1 VGRSYVELH
10 CHSAYSFLDGA
21 SHPEELASR
30 AAELGYPA
38 LALTDHD
45 GVYGSLELAHAAKAL
60 GVRPITGAEVTVGGG
75 GSTEPAGS
83 GGAGF
88 AGAGAGRGGHH
99 VTLLCESGKGY
110 ANLCRILT
118 AAHAGT
124 RRPGRE
130 DREPL
135 RPAVALETVAELNEG
150 LVCLSGCARDGLALH
165 DPHGAARLA
174 GAFGRERFFV
184 ELQRPYERGDARRH
198 VTLRDLAEHLG
209 VETIATGN
217 VHAHAPRRTLLQDV
231 LVAIRCRTSLDGC
244 ERERRGNREA
254 VLRAPG
260 EMVER
265 FAGID
270 PGAAGRTVAL
280 AERLTFD
287 LTEELGYRYP
297 DFSDRADP
305 AIRRLAE
312 ICDHAFGERY
322 GACNSLLRAE
332 ARARLDDELALI
344 GRLRLAGF
352 FLLHHEVL
360 EIARE
365 CALEVRGRSSP
376 RMFLPPG
383 RGRGSSVGSVV
394 CYLTGLSHVDPVAS
408 GLSLG
413 RFLNEELVAVP
424 DIDLDFPRDIREKLI
439 VRVTERYGHEHA
451 ALVASFATYRSRG
464 AIRDVGKALG
474 LPPSELERLARVTDG
489 WHAERV
495 ADEVAA
501 LPDADR
507 KLLSKRWRAFQF
519 LTREIAGLPRHVS
532 QHPGGMVISSRP
544 LVELVPVQP
553 AAMAGRQLCQ
563 WDKDSC
569 ADAGFLKIDLLGLGM
584 LSCVEEC
591 VDRIARL
598 HGAPIDLSR
607 VPLDDPAVFA
617 EIQAADTVGV
627 FQIESRAQMQS
638 LLRTKPETIDDL
650 TIQVALVRP
659 GPIQGKAVHPY
670 IEHRRRLREDTSFVF
685 PVPHESLREP
695 LAATLGVVVF
705 QDQVLDV
712 AIALAGFTIGEA
724 EGLRRAM
731 SRKRSHEALES
742 HRVRFVEGAVARGVS
757 EEVADGVF
765 DTLVGFSGFGF
776 PKAHAAAFGLLA
788 YQSAWLRHHYPA
800 EFLCGLLNEQP
811 MGFYPPASLVRDAQ
825 RRGVEVRPPDVNL
838 SEARC
843 GLEPCNSLLQGR
855 SHAVRVGLAYVSS
868 VGKEDAE
875 ALEAERTANGPF
887 RDVGDLARRA
897 QVSREALEAL
907 VRGGAC
913 DGFGPRRRDLLWEL
927 GLATR
932 PRSVEGTRGEA
943 TSRSGTGEAG
953 TSAPRRLRRAYAVQL
968 PLPLDPTAET
978 PALPDL
984 TRWERMLADYRETG
998 LSVGAH
1004 PMALLRPHLPAGTLS
1019 SPELHEARHGATVAY
1034 AGMAIARQRPAT
1046 AKGIVFMLL
1055 EDEHGQVNLIVPK
1068 DVYER
1073 HRGIVRSEPIVLV
1086 RGRYERVER
1095 NRNILVRELESL
1107 SPLARRVA
1115 ATPDVVAA
1123 LPRAHHFGHR

>member
-1 VGRSYVELH
+1 MGSSTSYVELH
-10 CHSAYSFLDGA
+10 CHSAFSFLDGA
-21 SHPEELASR
+21 SHPEELVIR

-45 GVYGSLELAHAAKAL
+45 GVYGSLEFAHAARHA
-60 GVRPITGAEVTVGGG
+60 GIRPITGAEVTLD
-75 GSTEPAGS
+75 
-83 GGAGF
+83 
-88 AGAGAGRGGHH
+88 RGHH
-99 VTLLCESGKGY
+99 VTLLCESGRGY

-135 RPAVALETVAELNEG
+135 PPSVALETVAELSDG

-165 DPHGAARLA
+165 DQAGAARLA

-184 ELQRPYERGDARRH
+184 ELQRPYERGDAHRH
-198 VTLRDLAEHLG
+198 ATLRDLAAHLG

-217 VHAHAPRRTLLQDV
+217 VHAHTPRRTLLQDA

-254 VLRAPG
+254 VLRPPA

-265 FAGID
+265 FGGID
-270 PGAAGRTVAL
+270 RAAAERTVEL
-280 AERLTFD
+280 AERLVFD

-305 AIRRLAE
+305 AIRQLAA

-322 GACNSLLRAE
+322 GACTTVSQGR
-332 ARARLDDELALI
+332 ARARLEGELELI
-344 GRLRLAGF
+344 GKLGLAGF

-360 EIARE
+360 ELARE
-365 CALEVRGRSSP
+365 CALEVRGRDSP

-383 RGRGSSVGSVV
+383 RGRGSSVGSIV
-394 CYLTGLSHVDPVAS
+394 CYLTGLSHVDPVEN

-413 RFLNEELVAVP
+413 RFINHELTSVP

-474 LPPSELERLARVTDG
+474 LPHAELERLARVTDG
-489 WHAERV
+489 WHAEKV
-495 ADEVAA
+495 ADEVMA
-501 LPDADR
+501 LPDAEQ
-507 KLLSKRWRAFQF
+507 KLLSKRWRAFRF
-519 LTREIAGLPRHVS
+519 LTGEIAGLPRHVS

-584 LSCVEEC
+584 LSCIEEC

-607 VPLDDPAVFA
+607 VPLDDTAVFA

-638 LLRTKPETIDDL
+638 LLRTRPETIDDL

-670 IEHRRRLREDTSFVF
+670 IEHRRRLREDPTFVY

-695 LAATLGVVVF
+695 LASTLGVVVF

-731 SRKRSHEALES
+731 SRKRSLAALEAY
-742 HRVRFVEGAVARGVS
+742 RVRFVEGAVANGVA
-757 EEVADGVF
+757 EEVGQGVF

-825 RRGVEVRPPDVNL
+825 RRGVEVRPPAVNL
-838 SEARC
+838 SEVRC
-843 GLEPCNSLLQGR
+843 SLEPRDES

-868 VGKEDAE
+868 VGKEEAE
-875 ALEAERTANGPF
+875 ALEAERAANGPY
-887 RDVGDLARRA
+887 RDVGDLSRRA
-897 QVSREALEAL
+897 AVSRDALEAL

-932 PRSVEGTRGEA
+932 PRSVEGTGGEA
-943 TSRSGTGEAG
+943 K
-953 TSAPRRLRRAYAVQL
+953 QL

-978 PALPDL
+978 PELPDL

-998 LSVGAH
+998 LSVGTH
-1004 PMALLRPHLPAGTLS
+1004 PLKLLRPHLPPGTLS
-1019 SPELHEARHGATVAY
+1019 SPELHEARHGSAVAF

-1073 HRGIVRSEPIVLV
+1073 HRGIVRGEPIVLV
-1086 RGRYERVER
+1086 RGRYERFER

-1107 SPLARRVA
+1107 SALARRVA
-1115 ATPDVVAA
+1115 AAPGLVTA